1 MEDLSRMLEEL
12 KEALENCNS
21 LQELHEVRVRFLG
34 KKGRITSLMKQISSL
49 PPEERPSFGKRVNEL
64 RASAETLI
72 KEANERISKFE
83 AERKLRE
90 KAIDPTFPGPRRA
103 LGSEHPSLKV
113 IREILEAL
121 VSMGFEVVEGPEVE
135 TVYYNFEALNTPEW
149 HPARDMQDTFYIH
162 GEDILLRSHTSPV
175 QVRVMEKRK
184 PPVMI
189 VSPGRVY
196 RRDYDATHLP
206 MFHQIEGLYVDHHVS
221 VAHLKWTLMELASRI
236 FGEKKR
242 IRMRPSFFPFT
253 EPSFEVDVWF
263 EGKGWFEILGAGMVH
278 PNVLKNVGYDPEEW
292 SGFAFGLGPDRVAM
306 IKYGIGDI
314 RSLVR
319 NESSIYQVTK
329 HL

>member
-1 MEDLSRMLEEL
+1 MEDLSGIVDEL
-12 KEALENCNS
+12 RETLNSCNS
-21 LQELHEVRVRFLG
+21 LQELNEIRVRFLG
-34 KKGRITSLMKQISSL
+34 KKGKITSLMKRISSL
-49 PPEERPSFGKRVNEL
+49 PPQERPAFGKRVNEL
-64 RASAETLI
+64 KATAESLI
-72 KEANERISKFE
+72 QQAQQRVNKLE
-83 AERKLRE
+83 AERKLLER
-90 KAIDPTFPGPRRA
+90 AVDPTFPGPKRPV
-103 LGSEHPSLKV
+103 GSEHPSLKV

-135 TVYYNFEALNTPEW
+135 TVYYNFEALNTPAW
-149 HPARDMQDTFYIH
+149 HPSRDMQDTFYVR
-162 GEDILLRSHTSPV
+162 GEELLLRSHTSPV
-175 QVRVMEKRK
+175 QVRVMEKRT
-184 PPVMI
+184 PPIMV

-206 MFHQIEGLYVDHHVS
+206 MFHQIEGLYVDRHVS
-221 VAHLKWTLMELASRI
+221 VSHLKWTLMELTSRV

-263 EGKGWFEILGAGMVH
+263 EGKGWFEILGSGMVH

>member
-1 MEDLSRMLEEL
+1 MEDLSRILEEL

-21 LQELHEVRVRFLG
+21 LQELNEVRVRFLG

-49 PPEERPSFGKRVNEL
+49 PPEERPSFGKSVNEL
-64 RASAETLI
+64 RASAENLI
-72 KEANERISKFE
+72 KKANERISKLE
-83 AERKLRE
+83 AERKILE

-149 HPARDMQDTFYIH
+149 HPARDMQDTFYIY

-175 QVRVMEKRK
+175 QVRIMEKRK